1 MNKMLI
7 PILFALGTALFWG
20 CYGPTIGNAA
30 APKVNGAPLWSPF
43 KPYVFIGIAY
53 LVIAIIG
60 GLVMMRVKGDTF
72 QYSGEHFATVKWG
85 FLAGCLGAFG
95 AVCLTTAMM
104 LSRGNALLVMPIVF
118 GGAVSVTAIVS
129 VLRLHGDSAVSP
141 ALWGGIVLTVIGVV
155 TTAMNTPHGHAAAK
169 PAPDAGAE
177 SVDASA
183 STSVSDEMDEDAET
197 VVMTNAPGSPD
208 SATS

>member
-20 CYGPTIGNAA
+20 CYGPAIGNAA
-30 APKVNGAPLWSPF
+30 APRIDGRPLWSPF

-60 GLVMMRVKGDTF
+60 GLAVMKFKGDSF
-72 QYSGEHFATVKWG
+72 SFSGDYFPTAKWG

-95 AVCLTTAMM
+95 ALCLTSAMM
-104 LSRGNALLVMPIVF
+104 TSKGNALLVMPIVF

-129 VLRLHGDSAVSP
+129 FLRLRDHVTISP
-141 ALWGGIVLTVIGVV
+141 LLWVGIGLTALGIIIV
-155 TTAMNTPHGHAAAK
+155 AMNTPHGHAAPAGSGGGAHAK
-169 PAPDAGAE
+169 KAEEQPAAEEVAATE
-177 SVDASA
+177 SVE
-183 STSVSDEMDEDAET
+183 TEVSE
-197 VVMTNAPGSPD
+197 
-208 SATS
+208 SAT